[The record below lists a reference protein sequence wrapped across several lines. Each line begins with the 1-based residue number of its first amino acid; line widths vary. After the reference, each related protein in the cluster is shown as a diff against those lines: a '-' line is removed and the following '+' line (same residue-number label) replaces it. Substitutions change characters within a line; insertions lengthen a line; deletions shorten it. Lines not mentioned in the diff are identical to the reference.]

1 MNFDK
6 TVEDLAQYSQLH
18 LRLTDPTTNQNF
30 AYYAAQRKRTIP
42 ADPESPVANTDGQKR
57 IRDTKNVYEVGDV
70 PEEDQQS
77 ALDFLQY
84 IQNAGAKVDAIDVYK
99 QSALFFASR
108 DGNTKCVIHL
118 LQHGCKAQKRDQ
130 HNQCAHFYA
139 ARQNR
144 LETMRVLLKNKAEP
158 NLRDN
163 SGDTALFYAAKNG
176 HLEMARILVEGGCDP
191 GIRNKLKQNA
201 AQVAR
206 TAGKMD
212 MVKYLEKFKPEKH
225 TRSSFS
231 VPILHP
237 PPKKRIRLMIRH
249 PVTNKLMD
257 LNEACMK
264 DFEPKVHDAA
274 ESSKAKKQENQQRKR
289 IDKKKWHDA
298 AHNFLQGVFMHTESW
313 PFCTPVIPE
322 AHGCPDYKEHVQ
334 MPMDFSTIR
343 KKLKT
348 GAYTNLRS
356 FVGDV
361 DLVFNNVR
369 HYNNS
374 SSDVWLMAN
383 ALMQYCAQQ
392 FKVHGLEQTY
402 KAEAEQVWA
411 EMRAMPVEKLAAMAK
426 NKFNEFKERV
436 LFHFYVFIN
445 NLLNSIFNK
454 FSLNPHILQNC
465 C

>member
-1 MNFDK
+1 
-6 TVEDLAQYSQLH
+6 
-18 LRLTDPTTNQNF
+18 
-30 AYYAAQRKRTIP
+30 
-42 ADPESPVANTDGQKR
+42 
-57 IRDTKNVYEVGDV
+57 
-70 PEEDQQS
+70 
-77 ALDFLQY
+77 
-84 IQNAGAKVDAIDVYK
+84 
-99 QSALFFASR
+99 
-108 DGNTKCVIHL
+108 
-118 LQHGCKAQKRDQ
+118 
-130 HNQCAHFYA
+130 
-139 ARQNR
+139 
-144 LETMRVLLKNKAEP
+144 
-158 NLRDN
+158 
-163 SGDTALFYAAKNG
+163 
-176 HLEMARILVEGGCDP
+176 
-191 GIRNKLKQNA
+191 
-201 AQVAR
+201 
-206 TAGKMD
+206 
-212 MVKYLEKFKPEKH
+212 
-225 TRSSFS
+225 
-231 VPILHP
+231 
-237 PPKKRIRLMIRH
+237 MIRH

-445 NLLNSIFNK
+445 NLSNLIFNK